1 MIKINLLAQPKKF
14 KIPVVMGLDIRM
26 FNFKMLFIV
35 WIISYVPEVIQSLY
49 FETERASIEKE
60 INLHQAQIKKYN
72 KILAK
77 NRNVKRKI
85 EAFDRQAKKLKERES
100 QVIEIIK
107 ERTNPFKV
115 LIKLARS
122 LPDEVWTD
130 GIKINEKAID
140 IKGFAISYKSI
151 GELID
156 TLNDSIYFSK
166 SIRLKKTESV
176 KRMNGK
182 EEFRIER
189 FNIAGNI
196 SRFD

>member
-1 MIKINLLAQPKKF
+1 MIKINLLVQPKKF

-26 FNFKMLFIV
+26 FNFKMLFV
-35 WIISYVPEVIQSLY
+35 AWILSYAPEVMQSLY
-49 FETERASIEKE
+49 FDVQKVDIEKKVE
-60 INLHQAQIKKYN
+60 HQRAELTKYN

-77 NRNVKRKI
+77 NKNVKRKI
-85 EAFDRQAKKLKERES
+85 EAFDRQAKKLKEREA
-100 QVIEIIK
+100 QVLEIIK

-115 LIKLARS
+115 LVKVARS

-130 GIKINEKAID
+130 GIKISEGQMEIR
-140 IKGFAISYKSI
+140 GYAISYKSI

-156 TLNDSIYFSK
+156 TLNSSIYFSK

-176 KRMNGK
+176 QRMVGR

-189 FNIAGNI
+189 FDISGNI
-196 SRFD
+196 TRFD